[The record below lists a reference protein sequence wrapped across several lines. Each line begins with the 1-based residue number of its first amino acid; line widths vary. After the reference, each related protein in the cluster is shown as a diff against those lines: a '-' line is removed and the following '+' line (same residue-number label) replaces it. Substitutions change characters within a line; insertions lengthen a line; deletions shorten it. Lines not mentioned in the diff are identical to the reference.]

1 MIEYTVKV
9 LENGSRGWF
18 MNDKL
23 HREDGPACE
32 YSHGGKVWYKNGR
45 LHREDGPACEYVDG
59 TKFWYLNGKLHR
71 EDGPACEDVDGS
83 KEWYFNGEELTEEEF
98 LNKTKKHTI
107 IIDGQEIQISAE
119 SFNELKK
126 SLN

>member
-9 LENGSRGWF
+9 HDNGNRFWF
-18 MNDKL
+18 LNGVRHREDGPAVEYVFGTKHWYL
-23 HREDGPACE
+23 NGERHREDGPACE
-32 YSHGGKVWYKNGR
+32 YHNGNKYWYKNGKR
-45 LHREDGPACEYVDG
+45 HREDGPAIECANGYKE
-59 TKFWYLNGKLHR
+59 WYLNG
-71 EDGPACEDVDGS
+71 
-83 KEWYFNGEELTEEEF
+83 GEFTEEEF

-107 IIDGQEIQISAE
+107 IIDGKEIAVSEE

>member
-9 LENGSRGWF
+9 HDSGNKYWFLNGAR
-18 MNDKL
+18 
-23 HREDGPACE
+23 HREDGPAIE
-32 YSHGGKVWYKNGR
+32 YANGNKYWC
-45 LHREDGPACEYVDG
+45 LNGEYHREDGPAIEWANGY
-59 TKFWYLNGKLHR
+59 KAWYLNGK
-71 EDGPACEDVDGS
+71 E
-83 KEWYFNGEELTEEEF
+83 FTEEKF
-98 LNKTKKHTI
+98 LQRTRKHTI

>member
-9 LENGSRGWF
+9 YDGGNKYWYLNGE
-18 MNDKL
+18 L

-32 YSHGGKVWYKNGR
+32 YSDGSKVWYKNGKR
-45 LHREDGPACEYVDG
+45 HREDGPAIECANGYKE
-59 TKFWYLNGKLHR
+59 WYLNG
-71 EDGPACEDVDGS
+71 
-83 KEWYFNGEELTEEEF
+83 GEFTEEEF

-107 IIDGQEIQISAE
+107 IINGQEIQISSE